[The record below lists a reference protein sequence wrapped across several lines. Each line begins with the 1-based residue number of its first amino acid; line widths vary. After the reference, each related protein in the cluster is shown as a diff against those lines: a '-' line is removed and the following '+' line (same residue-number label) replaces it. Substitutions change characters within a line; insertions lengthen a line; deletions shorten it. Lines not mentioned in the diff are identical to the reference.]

1 MHVIARTARCQQG
14 DDIVPERLEA
24 LDMRLDQRPSVRSYM
39 LRDMKKLMDT
49 LEVRCCHIIA
59 AGLHTCCFCAL
70 RIDI

>member
-1 MHVIARTARCQQG
+1 MHVTARTARCQQRVNV
-14 DDIVPERLEA
+14 IPECVEA
-24 LDMRLDQRPSVRSYM
+24 LDMRLDQCPSVRSYM

>member
-1 MHVIARTARCQQG
+1 
-14 DDIVPERLEA
+14 
-24 LDMRLDQRPSVRSYM
+24 MRLDQCPSVRSYM